1 MAMSNINQHKNIIN
15 TEDTNIINY
24 LERILQQQEAIFNR
38 KLENI
43 QKQHKK
49 MEKIII
55 QQQQQIKTLS
65 DIQGQQRHDLVFTA
79 NLDAVL
85 RNNKFFRNVI
95 VDIPK
100 NMEPIMLP
108 SSEEIDINQYPLIK
122 TLICYSYD
130 FITNTDLIKQLPNIK
145 TLYLFSQD
153 STSIVDENTFNT
165 IDLRIKALYIINGG
179 VPNYSRLPN
188 LEFLYLYC
196 LGIRPS
202 YHNFVH
208 LENIKTLYLVNT
220 QWSHEYNDISCDL
233 THLRTL
239 KTLYIDNV
247 DNPYRINLSNLN
259 SLTTLTVKGHD
270 IRNIDFNCL
279 YNIENLEISQS
290 TVHNNS
296 SLSFLLKRLNHLIT
310 LKYRWI
316 TVERGNGDE
325 LRGVTLKYLNCG
337 NIVQTRQQML
347 DLGINIRT

>member
-1 MAMSNINQHKNIIN
+1 MCDIKQTKNINP
-15 TEDTNIINY
+15 EDTNTINF
-24 LERILQQQEAIFNR
+24 LERILKQQEDIFNR

-65 DIQGQQRHDLVFTA
+65 DIQGQQRQDLVFTA

-95 VDIPK
+95 VDMPK

-108 SSEEIDINQYPLIK
+108 SSDEININQYPLIK
-122 TLICYSYD
+122 TLISNSYD
-130 FITNTDLIKQLPNIK
+130 FITNTDIIKQLPNIK
-145 TLYLFSQD
+145 TLYLISTD
-153 STSIVDENTFNT
+153 STSIDENTFNT
-165 IDLRIKALYIINGG
+165 IDLRIKELYIIYQSHTG

-188 LEFLYLYC
+188 LEFLYIYGLDM
-196 LGIRPS
+196 RPI

-208 LENIKTLYLVNT
+208 LENIKTLYLVST
-220 QWSHEYNDISCDL
+220 KWSHEYNHISCDL
-233 THLRTL
+233 TQLRFL
-239 KTLYIDNV
+239 ETLYIDNV

-259 SLTTLTVKGHD
+259 RLTSLTVKGHD

-296 SLSFLLKRLNHLIT
+296 SLFFLLKRLNHLIT

-316 TVERGNGDE
+316 TVESGNGDE

-337 NIVQTRQQML
+337 NIPQTRRQML
-347 DLGINIRT
+347 DLGINIRE

>member
-1 MAMSNINQHKNIIN
+1 MCDIKQTKNIIN

-38 KLENI
+38 KLETI
-43 QKQHKK
+43 QKQHKQ

-95 VDIPK
+95 VDMPK

-108 SSEEIDINQYPLIK
+108 SSEEISINQYPLIK

-165 IDLRIKALYIINGG
+165 IDLRIKALYII
-179 VPNYSRLPN
+179 
-188 LEFLYLYC
+188 
-196 LGIRPS
+196 
-202 YHNFVH
+202 
-208 LENIKTLYLVNT
+208 
-220 QWSHEYNDISCDL
+220 
-233 THLRTL
+233 
-239 KTLYIDNV
+239 
-247 DNPYRINLSNLN
+247 
-259 SLTTLTVKGHD
+259 
-270 IRNIDFNCL
+270 
-279 YNIENLEISQS
+279 
-290 TVHNNS
+290 
-296 SLSFLLKRLNHLIT
+296 LIPVFQ
-310 LKYRWI
+310 I
-316 TVERGNGDE
+316 
-325 LRGVTLKYLNCG
+325 
-337 NIVQTRQQML
+337 
-347 DLGINIRT
+347 

>member
-1 MAMSNINQHKNIIN
+1 M
-15 TEDTNIINY
+15 
-24 LERILQQQEAIFNR
+24 
-38 KLENI
+38 
-43 QKQHKK
+43 
-49 MEKIII
+49 
-55 QQQQQIKTLS
+55 
-65 DIQGQQRHDLVFTA
+65 
-79 NLDAVL
+79 
-85 RNNKFFRNVI
+85 
-95 VDIPK
+95 
-100 NMEPIMLP
+100 
-108 SSEEIDINQYPLIK
+108 
-122 TLICYSYD
+122 
-130 FITNTDLIKQLPNIK
+130 
-145 TLYLFSQD
+145 
-153 STSIVDENTFNT
+153 
-165 IDLRIKALYIINGG
+165 
-179 VPNYSRLPN
+179 
-188 LEFLYLYC
+188 YLYG

-316 TVERGNGDE
+316 TGERGNGDE